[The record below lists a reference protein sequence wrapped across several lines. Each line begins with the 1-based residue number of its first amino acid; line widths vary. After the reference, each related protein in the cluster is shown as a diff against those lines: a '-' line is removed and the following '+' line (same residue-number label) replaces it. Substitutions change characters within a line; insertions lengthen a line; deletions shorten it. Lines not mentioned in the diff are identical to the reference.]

1 MFQWQKI
8 FFLILIDFKESKVV
22 RLECSFQK
30 MGKRKL
36 KILIQQ
42 WIGDY
47 NEIIHAFYVFD
58 PERKI
63 GQ

>member
-1 MFQWQKI
+1 M
-8 FFLILIDFKESKVV
+8 V
-22 RLECSFQK
+22 RLEYSFQK

-42 WIGDY
+42 QIGDY
-47 NEIIHAFYVFD
+47 NEVIHAFYVFD

>member
-1 MFQWQKI
+1 M
-8 FFLILIDFKESKVV
+8 V
-22 RLECSFQK
+22 RLEYSFQK

-42 WIGDY
+42 QISDY
-47 NEIIHAFYVFD
+47 NEVIHAFYVFD